1 MTPTRS
7 RSDRTDIAALGE
19 LAGLGAGCAA
29 QALGMI
35 LGRDVVARSPHAVDE
50 QTYLPD
56 PTWSTGVIFEA
67 DGELSGLIA
76 LLLPDQSRDRLGAL
90 LVGDPS
96 DEALESA
103 LRELGNIVASHT
115 ISAIAD
121 GLGARIL
128 LSVPILVMQDAESAV
143 VSLIGQRNPAHC
155 FESQLV
161 DADGSLAAALVFIPD
176 RKRPSGEG

>member
-1 MTPTRS
+1 MEPIN
-7 RSDRTDIAALGE
+7 SDEQDAIAALGE
-19 LAGLGAGCAA
+19 LAALGASCAA

-35 LGRDVVARSPHAVDE
+35 LGREIVARSPRAVDE

-56 PTWSTGVIFEA
+56 PNWGTGVIFEA

-76 LLLPDQSRDRLGAL
+76 LLLPEASRVRLAEQ
-90 LVGDPS
+90 LVGGGGDG
-96 DEALESA
+96 LESA

-115 ISAIAD
+115 VSAIAD

-128 LSVPILVMQDAESAV
+128 LSVPILVMEDAESAV
-143 VSLIGQRNPAHC
+143 VSMIGQRDPAHC

-161 DADGSLAAALVFIPD
+161 DESSQLTAALVFIPD
-176 RKRPSGEG
+176 RK